1 VDLRAAAKEGLAGAR
16 EGGATSADAMAL
28 EAEETLLEVRRG
40 ELETSRR
47 SETRGAGIRAFR
59 DGRTGVAWTT
69 DVSPAGLRRAG
80 REAAALA
87 RVAGEDPASGLPDA
101 ADRGSPAD
109 LPPAEDPSFD
119 AFDPAA
125 GLEIARRAE
134 AAAFAVDP
142 RIGNSD
148 GARFSAARVRTA
160 LAASDGFE
168 GFQGRTRFTLSVA
181 VVAEEPG
188 GLLQRDAWHARSL
201 VLADLESPEAIG
213 AEAGARCVRRLGA
226 VKGETRRVPVV
237 LSPEV
242 AASLA
247 AEIAGAL
254 SGGALLRDA
263 SFLADALGR
272 EVASP
277 LFTLVDDP
285 LLPGGLAS
293 RPFDGE
299 GVRPRRKAL
308 IERGVLRR
316 FLFDAYSLRRVRAE
330 RPARAEGGVPGNA
343 DRGLAGAAGAGSSNL
358 FVEAGATDPAA
369 ILAGVEEGLYVTET
383 MGFGVNP
390 VTGDYSKGAAG
401 LRIRKGRLDHPVQEI
416 TIAGNMAEM
425 LRAVDAVGNDLRF
438 RAPCAAPTI
447 RIAEMTVSG
456 A

>member
-1 VDLRAAAKEGLAGAR
+1 
-16 EGGATSADAMAL
+16 
-28 EAEETLLEVRRG
+28 
-40 ELETSRR
+40 
-47 SETRGAGIRAFR
+47 
-59 DGRTGVAWTT
+59 
-69 DVSPAGLRRAG
+69 
-80 REAAALA
+80 
-87 RVAGEDPASGLPDA
+87 VAGEDPASGLPDA
-101 ADRGSPAD
+101 ADRGRPAD
-109 LPPAEDPSFD
+109 LPPAEDPGFD

-125 GLEIARRAE
+125 GVELARRAE

-168 GFQGRTRFTLSVA
+168 GSHGSTRFTLSVA

-188 GLLQRDAWHARSL
+188 GLLQRDAWSARA
-201 VLADLESPEAIG
+201 LALANLESPESVG
-213 AEAGARCVRRLGA
+213 AVAGARCVRRLGA
-226 VKGETRRVPVV
+226 VKGETRRAPVV

-247 AEIAGAL
+247 AEIAGAC

-263 SFLADALGR
+263 SFLADSLGR

-277 LFTLVDDP
+277 LLTLVDDP
-285 LLPGGLAS
+285 LLPRGLAS

-308 IERGVLRR
+308 VERGVLRG
-316 FLFDAYSLRRVRAE
+316 FLLDAYSLRRLRAE
-330 RPARAEGGVPGNA
+330 RPGRAEGGVPGNA
-343 DRGLAGAAGAGSSNL
+343 DRGLAGSGGAGFTNL
-358 FVEAGATDPAA
+358 FVEAGTTDPEA

-401 LRIRKGRLDHPVQEI
+401 LRIRGGRLDHPVQEV
-416 TIAGNMAEM
+416 TIAGNLADM
-425 LRAVDAVGNDLRF
+425 LRAVDAVGNDLEF
-438 RAPCAAPTI
+438 RAPCSAPTI
-447 RIAEMTVSG
+447 RIAAMTVSG
-456 A
+456 V